1 VLEEGEFERLG
12 SPKTLKV
19 NVRVIASTNR
29 DLEAEVKSKRFREDL
44 YYRLNVF
51 PVSIPPLR
59 MRAEDIPLLVSHFV
73 DKYARKFGRKYE
85 TVPKI
90 MMKAFQEHPWP
101 GNVRE
106 LEHVIERAVITSPGR
121 CFGLQSRSNANMP
134 KAERSR
140 LKGLKRWS
148 GTISSGSS
156 RNPLEDQMAKAA
168 PPPSSSFTRALF
180 VPGSRSWA

>member
-12 SPKTLKV
+12 SPKTIKV

-59 MRAEDIPLLVSHFV
+59 TRAEDIPLLVSHFV

-85 TVPKI
+85 TVPKS
-90 MMKAFQEHPWP
+90 MMKPFRSTP
-101 GNVRE
+101 GPV
-106 LEHVIERAVITSPGR
+106 
-121 CFGLQSRSNANMP
+121 M
-134 KAERSR
+134 
-140 LKGLKRWS
+140 
-148 GTISSGSS
+148 
-156 RNPLEDQMAKAA
+156 
-168 PPPSSSFTRALF
+168 
-180 VPGSRSWA
+180 